1 MTGRDRQ
8 ALLLGGYVVLTAVLL
23 LRVLP
28 WSVRRVLAAEAALR
42 DRAALLAR
50 TRADLAEG
58 SVLRDSAAT
67 LGQAL
72 VGLAPKLLSGN
83 TAAEAMADL
92 SGKLNLGASRSQAKL
107 ARVDQVADSAVAGRL
122 RRVRLRA
129 TLEADVRGV
138 TGAVRAVEFNEA
150 ALSVSELRIVPT
162 DPTSADRAPEV
173 LRLEVTV
180 TGWFLEERKREK
192 GTGEG

>member
-1 MTGRDRQ
+1 MTGRDRK
-8 ALLLGGYVVLTAVLL
+8 ALLLGGSVVLTAVLL

-28 WSVRRVLAAEAALR
+28 WSVRSVLVAEAELR

-58 SVLRDSAAT
+58 AVLRDSAVT

-92 SGKLNLGASRSQAKL
+92 SGRLNLGASRSQAKL

-129 TLEADVRGV
+129 TLEADVHGV
-138 TGAVRAVEFNEA
+138 TGVLRAVEFNEA
-150 ALSVSELRIVPT
+150 ALAVNELRIVAT
-162 DPTSADRAPEV
+162 DPISADHGPEV
-173 LRLEVTV
+173 LRFEVTV
-180 TGWFLEERKREK
+180 TGWFLEGRERGSRQ
-192 GTGEG
+192 GEG

>member
-1 MTGRDRQ
+1 MTERDRR
-8 ALLLGGYVVLTAVLL
+8 ALVVGGATVLGAILL

-28 WSVRRVLAAEAALR
+28 WSVRRVLAAETELR

-50 TRADLAEG
+50 TRADLAAAA
-58 SVLRDSAAT
+58 VLRDSAST

-72 VGLAPKLLSGN
+72 VRLAPRLLSGS
-83 TAAEAMADL
+83 TAAEATADL
-92 SGKLNLGASRSQAKL
+92 SGRLNLGASRNQAKL
-107 ARVDQVADSAVAGRL
+107 ERVDQMPDSAMAGRL

-129 TLEADVRGV
+129 TLESDVRGV
-138 TGAVRAVEFNEA
+138 RGVLRAVELNEA
-150 ALSVSELRIVPT
+150 ALSVSEVRIVPT